1 VTGSFPGATGVTRL
15 RVYDWPTPDG
25 LRGGSPHLHT
35 VSSEAYVV
43 LAGSGTVQ
51 TLSGAGYEE
60 HALQAG
66 TVLWFTP
73 GTVHRLVNDGD
84 LDILVVMQNSGL
96 PEAGDAVM
104 TFPLPILRDRD
115 AYARAAA
122 LEPPE
127 AGAAQRRRDLAI
139 EGYLQLRERV
149 VAEGPGALDAL
160 YEAAAGLVRGRIDA
174 WRRLWQVRALAQA
187 YRTGEQLDALAA
199 GRPDHLADSSVHTGL
214 PAPEPARYGMCGRLS
229 TWTL

>member
-1 VTGSFPGATGVTRL
+1 MSAFPGATGVTRL
-15 RVYDWPTPDG
+15 RVYDWPTTDG

-35 VSSEAYVV
+35 VSSEGYVV
-43 LAGSGTVQ
+43 LAGEGTLQ
-51 TLSGAGYEE
+51 TLSGSGYEE
-60 HALQAG
+60 HPLRAG

-73 GTVHRLVNDGD
+73 GTVHRLVNGGD

-122 LEPPE
+122 LDPPGAE
-127 AGAAQRRRDLAI
+127 AAQRRRDLAI

-149 VAEGPGALDAL
+149 QAEGPDALDDL
-160 YEAAAGLVRGRIDA
+160 YEAAAHLVQNRTDS
-174 WRRLWQVRALAQA
+174 WRNLWQVRALAQA

-199 GRPDHLADSSVHTGL
+199 GRPDHLADSAVHTGL
-214 PAPEPARYGMCGRLS
+214 PAPEPPRYGMCGHLS